1 MADGTVTIDE
11 DAIFVLLSPAI
22 DGLED
27 LANKVAVS
35 ARARAP
41 VGSRTPNRAR
51 EISLEFRL
59 VERRPPGRS
68 DYVREK
74 IGDTPVDYEEDVA
87 RFVMGEIGKR
97 DSGLYQVYGSIPSS
111 NRRAKTVQYPL
122 LNARAIT
129 KPGKMVSR
137 LDPLSD
143 VQYHERERVP
153 TKLVTGK
160 HLKDSI
166 TVDIVNYGQTK
177 WTAVVL
183 ADRPYAY
190 YVEKGLG
197 PGKSKRTAAHFMENA
212 LAEHAGD
219 IESGKIFKR

>member
-1 MADGTVTIDE
+1 MAKGTVTIDT
-11 DAIFVLLSPAI
+11 DAIYDLLGPAI

-27 LANKVAVS
+27 LANKVAAS
-35 ARARAP
+35 ARNNAP
-41 VGSRTPNRAR
+41 VGKRTPNRAKD
-51 EISLEFRL
+51 ISLEFRL
-59 VERRPPGRS
+59 VERRPPGMS

-129 KPGKMVSR
+129 KPGKMISK
-137 LDPLSD
+137 LDPELD

-166 TVDIVNYGQTK
+166 TVEIVNYGQTT
-177 WTAVVL
+177 WTAVIL
-183 ADRPYAY
+183 ADRPYAW

-197 PGKSKRTAAHFMENA
+197 PGQRKQTRFMELA

-219 IESGKIFKR
+219 IESGKIFKG